1 MIKQIGKGGIKA
13 LLLSAPL
20 EKEGITPPSKPDLLK
35 AGVRSAD
42 IGDGTSYAAGL
53 DSRDREGMS
62 FGLLVRLATC
72 QSGRLRPHL
81 FMLQCVLEG

>member
-42 IGDGTSYAAGL
+42 IGDGTSYAAG
-53 DSRDREGMS
+53 
-62 FGLLVRLATC
+62 
-72 QSGRLRPHL
+72 
-81 FMLQCVLEG
+81 